1 MRFLLHLNQLGERGT
16 ETSTFELG
24 NALKMLGHSV
34 TIAYPKDSQNNRLDV
49 KNIFKTEFDMYP
61 YSKFSKQDKWV
72 KNNIDF
78 AYFLKIDGLDGLGYK
93 GIFNATHTVFP
104 EYLPHGN
111 TYTYISKWLAHES
124 NRLAHKKLRLLRRG
138 PVSLSKGCKNAMK
151 FQHVPH
157 IVNMPKPSFSVRES
171 LGIPE
176 DAFLILRYG
185 GVTEFNVGWVKD
197 TLIEELEKN
206 HSWYFL
212 GVNTEKFTKHP
223 RALFLPAITDK
234 QRKSNLLNDA
244 NVFLH
249 ARLRGESFGMSLV
262 ESLQV
267 GTPVLSFSGGV
278 DQNHVDLLSN
288 TNCLYESPQELK
300 RKLLDLG
307 KNEGQNWKEEN
318 LIKIGDKFRPA
329 NLIDDYL
336 KIIFRI

>member
-24 NALKMLGHSV
+24 YALKMLGHSV
-34 TIAYPKDSQNNRLDV
+34 TIAYPKDSQSNRIDV
-49 KNIFKTEFDMYP
+49 ENIFKTEFDMYP

-72 KNNIDF
+72 RNNIDF
-78 AYFLKIDGLDGLGYK
+78 AYFLKINGLDGLGYK
-93 GIFNATHTVFP
+93 GIFNAIHTVFP

-111 TYTYISKWLAHES
+111 TYTYISKWLANES
-124 NRLAHKKLRLLRRG
+124 NRLAHMKFRLLRRG
-138 PVSLSKGCKNAMK
+138 PISLSKGCINAMK

-157 IVNMPKPSFSVRES
+157 IVNMPKPSFSMRES

-197 TLIEELEKN
+197 ALIEELEKN
-206 HSWYFL
+206 HSWFFL
-212 GVNTEKFTKHP
+212 GVNTEEFSNHP
-223 RALFLPAITDK
+223 RSLFLPAITDK
-234 QRKSNLLNDA
+234 QIKSNLLNDA

-262 ESLQV
+262 ESLQI

-288 TNCLYESPQELK
+288 TNCLYKSPQELK
-300 RKLLDLG
+300 SKLLDLD
-307 KNEGQNWKEEN
+307 KNENRKQ
-318 LIKIGDKFRPA
+318 KIETFVNMGDKFRPG
-329 NLIDDYL
+329 NLIDEYL

>member
-24 NALKMLGHSV
+24 YALKMLGHSV
-34 TIAYPKDSQNNRLDV
+34 TIAYPKDSQGNRIDV
-49 KNIFKTEFDMYP
+49 ENIFKTEFDMYP

-72 KNNIDF
+72 RNNIDF
-78 AYFLKIDGLDGLGYK
+78 AYFLKINGLDGLGYK
-93 GIFNATHTVFP
+93 GIFNAIHTVFP

-111 TYTYISKWLAHES
+111 TYTYISKWLANES
-124 NRLAHKKLRLLRRG
+124 NRLAHMKFRLLRRG
-138 PVSLSKGCKNAMK
+138 PISLSKGCINAMK

-157 IVNMPKPSFSVRES
+157 IVNMPKPSFSMRKG

-197 TLIEELEKN
+197 ALIEQLEKN
-206 HSWYFL
+206 HSWFFL
-212 GVNTEKFTKHP
+212 GVNTEKFTNHP

-234 QRKSNLLNDA
+234 QRKSSLLSDA

-262 ESLQV
+262 ESLQI

-278 DQNHVDLLSN
+278 DQNHVDLLNN
-288 TNCLYESPQELK
+288 TDCLYESPQELI
-300 RKLLDLG
+300 RKLQELG
-307 KNEGQNWKEEN
+307 KNDSGNRKDEN
-318 LIKIGDKFRPA
+318 LQKIGESFRPA
-329 NLIDDYL
+329 NLMDDYL
-336 KIIFRI
+336 KTIFKI